1 MKRKKQK
8 QNSTEMLNQELGIK
22 ISAIKCPNCGAT
34 ITFDPEQ
41 IITFCSFCGTH
52 LPSSED
58 LIKLSYDYLKFN
70 RETELERTKTLYKEK
85 QDKRNTITM
94 IIVLVPILII
104 ILFICIVMPF
114 YLFVIKK

>member
-41 IITFCSFCGTH
+41 IITFCSFCGIH

-85 QDKRNTITM
+85 DHIRLQPENDTM
-94 IIVLVPILII
+94 DPI
-104 ILFICIVMPF
+104 ILNNVSILGKAIGLYRKF
-114 YLFVIKK
+114 